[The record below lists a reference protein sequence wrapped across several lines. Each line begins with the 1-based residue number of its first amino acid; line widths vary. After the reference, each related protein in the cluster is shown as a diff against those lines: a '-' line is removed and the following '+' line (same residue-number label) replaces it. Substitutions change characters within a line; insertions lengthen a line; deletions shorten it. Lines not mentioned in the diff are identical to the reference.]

1 MVVGFFLDL
10 FDLLTTKSFDKRYE
24 NNSIFFYA
32 KICEFFLEEIKDYY
46 LKYSMSMF
54 KANLIDNVFAINPP

>member
-1 MVVGFFLDL
+1 MVVGFFKTCLISLQQRALIKDM
-10 FDLLTTKSFDKRYE
+10 K
-24 NNSIFFYA
+24 IIQFFYA